1 MDEFNNDDLT
11 KNIEEEI
18 SITDKMVGVLTE
30 PSNLFQKLSDKK
42 PKTLDW
48 VLPIILIIIFATL
61 SRFIMMSNP
70 EIKADAI
77 EKQMT
82 MMEKNLQEA
91 VDKGNLSQEK
101 ADEILEKSREGMEKG
116 GSSQL
121 IMAAV
126 GITIFSF
133 IMFFIIAGIFY
144 LVAKITLGGTGT
156 YSNAM
161 VAYGLSY
168 YIIAIQ
174 IIVMVILSMAMNK
187 MFIDTSV
194 GSFLGMENNTLIG
207 LLAHKLDIFSIW
219 FYAVVSIAFAKMFK
233 SENTT
238 KYLITF
244 FALWIGFS
252 VLMFFISQGVPFL
265 KFLNM

>member
-1 MDEFNNDDLT
+1 MDEFNNNDLT
-11 KNIEEEI
+11 QNVEDEI

-30 PSNLFQKLSDKK
+30 PSSLFQKLSHQK
-42 PKTLDW
+42 PKVLDW
-48 VLPIILIIIFATL
+48 VFPILFLIIVSSV
-61 SRFIMMSNP
+61 SRFILMSNP
-70 EIKADAI
+70 QIKADAI
-77 EKQMT
+77 EKQMALV
-82 MMEKNLQEA
+82 EKNIQEA

-101 ADEILEKSREGMEKG
+101 ADEILEKSRESMEKG
-116 GSSQL
+116 GSLQQILTVVGTL
-121 IMAAV
+121 IS
-126 GITIFSF
+126 IFL
-133 IMFFIIAGIFY
+133 MFFILSAIFY

-156 YSNAM
+156 YSDAM
-161 VAYGLSY
+161 VAYGLPF
-168 YIIAIQ
+168 YILVIQ
-174 IIVMVILSMAMNK
+174 IIVIIIISMSMNK

-244 FALWIGFS
+244 FALWIGFGI
-252 VLMFFISQGVPFL
+252 LMFFAGKAIPFMKL
-265 KFLNM
+265 FNM

>member
-11 KNIEEEI
+11 QNVEDEI

-30 PSNLFQKLSDKK
+30 PSGLFQKLSHQK
-42 PKTLDW
+42 PKVLDW
-48 VLPIILIIIFATL
+48 VLPIILIIIFASL
-61 SRFIMMSNP
+61 SRFVMMSNP

-82 MMEKNLQEA
+82 MMEKNIQEA

-101 ADEILEKSREGMEKG
+101 ADEILEKTRESMEKG
-116 GSSQL
+116 GTSQL
-121 IMAAV
+121 VMAAV
-126 GITIFSF
+126 GIAIFSF
-133 IMFFIIAGIFY
+133 IIFFIITGIFY

-156 YSNAM
+156 YSDAM
-161 VAYGLSY
+161 VAYGLPF
-168 YIIAIQ
+168 YILVIQ
-174 IIVMVILSMAMNK
+174 IIVMIIVSMAMNK

-244 FALWIGFS
+244 FGLWIGFS